1 MATSSIF
8 QTVYI
13 KDKKRISKFVKALE
27 RSSAGS
33 AKQVD
38 YSRPVE
44 TVNDPEAIRKLFGE
58 VENDRLQDHID

>member
-13 KDKKRISKFVKALE
+13 KDKKKVKQFIVALE
-27 RSSAGS
+27 KS
-33 AKQVD
+33 KQRKSKDVH

-44 TVNDPEAIRKLFGE
+44 QITEPEKIRKIFGE
-58 VENDRLQDHID
+58 GQCDRLQNHHD